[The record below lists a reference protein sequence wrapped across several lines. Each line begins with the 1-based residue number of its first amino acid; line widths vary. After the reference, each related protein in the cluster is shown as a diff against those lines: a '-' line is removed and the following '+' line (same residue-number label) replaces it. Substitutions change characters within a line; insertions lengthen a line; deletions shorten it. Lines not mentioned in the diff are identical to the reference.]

1 MTTSDTSRQVSST
14 CSRSIPQDAKV
25 ASASR
30 RASDTMI
37 ASAGKVLSQEAR
49 STGEVR
55 IATMAMSSSM
65 SPGTASWAAWAI
77 SSTSPCA
84 TRRTAWCSMSR
95 ASSSE

>member
-1 MTTSDTSRQVSST
+1 
-14 CSRSIPQDAKV
+14 
-25 ASASR
+25 
-30 RASDTMI
+30 MI

-65 SPGTASWAAWAI
+65 SPGHGLLGRLAI

-84 TRRTAWCSMSR
+84 TRRTAWCSMSW